1 MRALALIGPF
11 SRSHAAVALLAGAAL
26 LADGCAAGRPLNP
39 VSAGTLA
46 ARLANERCQRVYG
59 ARPFAP
65 DDFEAVREKDGWQW
79 GTATGGKVDGYEV
92 KVSFDERGG
101 KRNVEVRIPPE

>member
-1 MRALALIGPF
+1 MRALAFFGPF
-11 SRSHAAVALLAGAAL
+11 SRRLPAATLLAGAL
-26 LADGCAAGRPLNP
+26 LAAGCAAGRPLNS

-65 DDFEAVREKDGWQW
+65 EDFEAVREPDGWHW
-79 GTATGGKVDGYEV
+79 GTATGGKIDGYEV
-92 KVSFDERGG
+92 EVRFDAGG
-101 KRNVEVRIPPE
+101 GNRNVEVRIPPE

>member
-1 MRALALIGPF
+1 MRA
-11 SRSHAAVALLAGAAL
+11 RSALLSRWLPVAAL
-26 LADGCAAGRPLNP
+26 LASGCAAVRPLSS

-46 ARLANERCQRVYG
+46 ARLANERCQRIYG

-65 DDFEAVREKDGWQW
+65 EDFEAVQDGGNWHW

-92 KVSFDERGG
+92 EVSFDDRGG
-101 KRNVEVRIPPE
+101 HRQVQVRIPPE

>member
-1 MRALALIGPF
+1 MRALNTPLSRWLPDAALM
-11 SRSHAAVALLAGAAL
+11 AAAAL
-26 LADGCAAGRPLNP
+26 LAAGCAVVHPLNS

-46 ARLANERCQRVYG
+46 ARLANERCQRSYG

-65 DDFEAVREKDGWQW
+65 EDFEAVRESDAWHW

-92 KVSFDERGG
+92 EVSFDDRGG
-101 KRNVEVRIPPE
+101 HRKVDVRIPPE